1 MLYNSVCLEKY
12 KEKVGHRACSGDMM
26 GQTHPIYACTGIN
39 DAHQSIISSRYI

>member
-26 GQTHPIYACTGIN
+26 GQTQFTVHLAEAG
-39 DAHQSIISSRYI
+39 SKGF